1 MTKSKKKIIACAAVL
16 EEMLPILPPE
26 IGYEILDFGLH
37 FRPENLKNTLQE
49 AIDKSADDAEIL
61 ILGYGLCSN
70 GAVGLKAPETSTLI
84 IPKVHDCIAIFL
96 GSHAAYMQEMKEE
109 KGTFFLAKGFIEVGD
124 TPLEEYDRTV
134 RRHGKEVADRV
145 MKTMFAHYKRI
156 LFVNT
161 GHNEIGKYRDHALRV
176 AKQLNLRYE
185 EMRGSRV
192 LIKKMIHGPW
202 DEEFIVAKP
211 GETITLKQ
219 FLEVSSAEIMN
230 KHG

>member
-1 MTKSKKKIIACAAVL
+1 MKPTKKIIACAAVL
-16 EEMLPILPPE
+16 EEMMPILPPD
-26 IGYEILDFGLH
+26 ISYEMLDFGLH

-49 AIDKSADDAEIL
+49 AIDRSAKDADIL

-70 GAVGLKAPETSTLI
+70 GAVGLKAPETATI
-84 IPKVHDCIAIFL
+84 VIPKVHDCIAIFL
-96 GSHAAYMQEMKEE
+96 GSHDAYMQRLKEE

-124 TPLEEYDRTV
+124 TPLEEYRRTV
-134 RRHGKEVADRV
+134 ERHGKEIADRV

-161 GHNEIGKYRDHALRV
+161 GHNEIGKYRDHAQRV

-185 EMRGSRV
+185 EMKGSRV
-192 LIKKMIHGPW
+192 LINKMIHGPW

-211 GETITLKQ
+211 GETITLEQ
-219 FLEVSSAEIMN
+219 FL
-230 KHG
+230 KK